1 MNNLHIKEE
10 TNENE
15 CCDISRTIQRNVSNY
30 FTLVA
35 VSLVFNA
42 HHEEK
47 SGKIIF
53 SICLCLLVILVE
65 NL

>member
-1 MNNLHIKEE
+1 MNNVQIKEE

-30 FTLVA
+30 FILVA
-35 VSLVFNA
+35 VSLVFNVY
-42 HHEEK
+42 HKEK
-47 SGKIIF
+47 WQDYIQYF
-53 SICLCLLVILVE
+53 CLCLLMILAG